1 MIHPVFKLRR
11 DSDMRFQKKSIMAIL
26 FFSVFGAL
34 YGILTNSI
42 FEKMV
47 SALWTP
53 LAIALY
59 FLVFAILLCLLIVFI
74 VKKLGHDNERA
85 TMIRDMAIVLLAIFV
100 SSMLFE
106 FLYEIGLNVEMSE
119 PDSYILM
126 IDDSGSM
133 ADNDPNTQREKAIA
147 TLVRDKSENFKYSIY
162 VFSDDVKKI
171 RDMQPKSYG
180 FTGID
185 LNTEGGTAMFGCL
198 KKVLSDISTGNLK
211 TDSATRVILLS
222 DGYAGDEPLFKHKLL
237 KEYIENDIV
246 ISTIGLGTGVDTST
260 MKHIAEYTGGVYI
273 HVDDASMLDTA
284 MLDASIQTST
294 RNLLGFRGF
303 CKTDVL
309 HAVLRVLFLLVI
321 IALIY
326 ILKIYSYGKY
336 YNPNLILSGIL
347 CVIAGFLPEI
357 ALQTFSWNDNL
368 VRVVFCVLISIT
380 LVEYIEPKRDR
391 YRRTSFDETGE
402 NEFDLS
408 GSSELA
414 NEHKIEDRNVSSL
427 R

>member
-1 MIHPVFKLRR
+1 MK
-11 DSDMRFQKKSIMAIL
+11 FQKKSIMAIL
-26 FFSVFGAL
+26 IFSVFGAL
-34 YGILTNSI
+34 YGILTNII

-47 SALWTP
+47 SDLWTP

-59 FLVFAILLCLLIVFI
+59 FLVFAILLCLLVVFV
-74 VKKLGHDNERA
+74 VKKLGHDNKMV
-85 TMIRDMAIVLLAIFV
+85 TMIRDMAIVLVAIFV

-133 ADNDPNTQREKAIA
+133 ADNDPNTQREKAID

-162 VFSDDVKKI
+162 VFSNDVKKI
-171 RDMQPKSYG
+171 RDMQPKSQS

-198 KKVLSDISTGNLK
+198 EKVLSDISTGNLK
-211 TDSATRVILLS
+211 TTSTTRVILLS
-222 DGYAGDEPLFKHKLL
+222 DGYAGDKPLFKYKLL
-237 KEYIENDIV
+237 KEYVENDIV
-246 ISTIGLGTGVDTST
+246 ISTIGLGAGVDTGT
-260 MKHIAEYTGGVYI
+260 MKQIAEYTGGVYI
-273 HVDDASMLDTA
+273 HIDDASMLDTA
-284 MLDASIQTST
+284 MLDASIRTST

-309 HAVLRVLFLLVI
+309 HAILRVVFLLVI

-380 LVEYIEPKRDR
+380 LVEYIEPQRNR
-391 YRRTSFDETGE
+391 YRMTSFDETAE

-414 NEHKIEDRNVSSL
+414 KERKIEDRNVSSL

>member
-1 MIHPVFKLRR
+1 MKL
-11 DSDMRFQKKSIMAIL
+11 QKKSIIAIL
-26 FFSVFGAL
+26 IFAAFGAL
-34 YGILTNSI
+34 YGILTNII

-59 FLVFAILLCLLIVFI
+59 FFVFAVLLCLLIVFI
-74 VKKLGHDNERA
+74 VKKLGHDNKRK
-85 TMIRDMAIVLLAIFV
+85 TMIRDMAIILLVVFL
-100 SSMLFE
+100 SSVLFE

-119 PDSYILM
+119 PNSYILM

-133 ADNDPNTQREKAIA
+133 ADSDPNTQREKAIS
-147 TLVRDKSENFKYSIY
+147 TLLRDKSESFNYSIY
-162 VFSDDVKKI
+162 VFSDDVQKI

-180 FTGID
+180 ITDVD
-185 LNTEGGTAMFGCL
+185 LKTDGGTAMFGCL
-198 KKVLSDISTGNLK
+198 EKVLSDISIGNLK
-211 TDSATRVILLS
+211 TTSATRVILLS
-222 DGYAGDEPLFKHKLL
+222 DGYAGDKPLFKSKLL
-237 KEYIENDIV
+237 KGYVENDIV
-246 ISTIGLGTGVDTST
+246 ISTIGLGAGVDTTT
-260 MKHIAEYTGGVYI
+260 MKQIAEYTGGVYI

-284 MLDASIQTST
+284 MIDASIQTST

-309 HAVLRVLFLLVI
+309 HAILRVLFLLII

-336 YNPNLILSGIL
+336 YNPNLIISGIL

-380 LVEYIEPKRDR
+380 LVEYIEPQRNK
-391 YRRTSFDETGE
+391 YRRTHFDEME
-402 NEFDLS
+402 EDEFDLS
-408 GSSELA
+408 NSNELA
-414 NEHKIEDRNVSSL
+414 TENRFEDKNISSL